1 MFTILLNQDFEDQ
14 GHHTEQ
20 LGGVYETAAEAVEAA
35 IAFHDTAHGGFEV
48 NPRYDSI
55 DVWQNGA
62 YFGTAYP
69 GDAENPH
76 GYFWVFPLHSHG
88 GGVRTGFELTDE
100 IPF

>member
-20 LGGVYETAAEAVEAA
+20 LGGEYETAAEAVEAA
-35 IAFHDTAHGGFEV
+35 IAFHATVEMSLK
-48 NPRYDSI
+48 YDSI
-55 DVWQNGA
+55 DVWHGGA

-69 GDAENPH
+69 GDAENPN
-76 GYFWVFPLHSHG
+76 GYFYVFPLHSHG

>member
-35 IAFHDTAHGGFEV
+35 IGFCRTVEWS
-48 NPRYDSI
+48 PRYDSI
-55 DVWQNGA
+55 DVWQGGA

-69 GDAENPH
+69 DGTFN
-76 GYFWVFPLHSHG
+76 VFPLHSVGRSYESHWAAE
-88 GGVRTGFELTDE
+88 FDD
-100 IPF
+100 IDF